1 MGKIIA
7 NNKKARY
14 DFEILE
20 TVESGI
26 VLFGSELK
34 PIRNGRVSIVEGYA
48 KISRDEIFLENI
60 FIAKY
65 DRTNYKFNHE
75 EKRQRKLL
83 MHKKQIKKLGGKVK
97 QGRLTLIPLKMYF
110 NEKGFVK
117 VLIGLTKGRKKI
129 DKREYI
135 KQKDIKRQYDKDIK
149 GTL

>member
-1 MGKIIA
+1 MGKTVA

-20 TVESGI
+20 TIEAGI

-34 PIRNGRVSIVEGYA
+34 SIRSGRISIAEGYA

-65 DRTNYKFNHE
+65 DNTNYKFNHE

-83 MHKKQIKKLGGKVK
+83 MHKNQIKKLGGEGKA
-97 QGRLTLIPLKMYF
+97 
-110 NEKGFVK
+110 
-117 VLIGLTKGRKKI
+117 RKANP
-129 DKREYI
+129 DSI
-135 KQKDIKRQYDKDIK
+135 KNVF
-149 GTL
+149 

>member
-20 TVESGI
+20 TVEAGI

-34 PIRNGRVSIVEGYA
+34 PIRNGRVSIAEGYA

-65 DRTNYKFNHE
+65 DKTNYKFNHE

-97 QGRLTLIPLKMYF
+97 QERLTLIPLKMYF

-149 GTL
+149 GAL